1 MQYQNNIKSLPE
13 ILQEKI
19 DGVLRLF
26 SDNGVIAAYLFGSH
40 VRDETWRKSDLDFP
54 VLFDQSIEKPDYG
67 QIKIHLL
74 TELIGIFKTN
84 AIDLVCLQEASP
96 YLAYEE
102 IIRSGKII
110 FSKDEDQRLDFEL
123 KAFQR
128 YIDTEPLRKIQKQY
142 FSERMKE
149 RKRIIKRTEGI
160 TW

>member
-1 MQYQNNIKSLPE
+1 MHYQNKTQLLPGV
-13 ILQEKI
+13 LQERI
-19 DGVLRLF
+19 DRISRLF
-26 SDNGVIAAYLFGSH
+26 SNNGVIAAYLFGSH
-40 VRDETWRKSDLDFP
+40 VRDKTWGKSDLDFT

-67 QIKIHLL
+67 QIKIHFL

-96 YLAYEE
+96 YLTYEE

-110 FSKDEDQRLDFEL
+110 FCKDEDQRLDFEL